1 MSPLTRR
8 VAIESPPV
16 LRGIDQAVSLT
27 GCRGGRQRIPS
38 RRGALFAGRA
48 TARTNDLVLTRTRG
62 AIPGPKSGLA
72 GHSYSIQTRLVQA
85 DQHSVLVIESF

>member
-8 VAIESPPV
+8 VAITSPPV
-16 LRGIDQAVSLT
+16 LRGVDQSVSLT
-27 GCRGGRQRIPS
+27 CCGGGRQRIPS
-38 RRGALFAGRA
+38 LRGALLAGRA
-48 TARTNDLVLTRTRG
+48 TTRTNDLVLTRTRS

-72 GHSYSIQTRLVQA
+72 GHFYSIQTRLVQA